1 MVSIIIPPVSDCFM
15 PTLGAAQLTAYLK
28 QQGVAAKLYDLSA
41 ELQTVLLQQGE
52 MLPKICG
59 EFGADDVSAVHR
71 YAIVTKALFG
81 DDSIPFQ
88 ISYDSF
94 TSRWDW
100 KVPNDLA
107 NFLST
112 HAALL
117 PYIEQLPSFQEL
129 ENSTYVAFS
138 ISFES
143 QIIPALLI
151 ATRIRQQREL
161 PIIFGG
167 SFFYNYA
174 EIFLKLMSALDLV
187 DCLIIGPGERILEA
201 IGRNGI
207 LETAR
212 SGQFAVSTVFGKTL
226 LRQKPGERC
235 PEVYLPDFTDLDF
248 SRYFSSVKA
257 FPYMIRNICY
267 YGGCRFCN
275 GDRDCG
281 TVQSKDIRQAFLSM
295 SKIAKAD
302 NIYNVYIVDAGL
314 SPHDLRMISGMETS
328 VPFSW
333 IANARF
339 EKELNQEELIQ
350 GLRHKGCRMLRF
362 GLESGSQRVLD
373 LMNKGTEV
381 SVAASILQ
389 KLHDVGILTHV
400 YLMFGYLGETNAD
413 RAETLQFLEQNRCYI
428 SSYSVSIFQPIPG
441 TPVYDEVLSRL
452 HLPISCGADEEYKRI
467 LAEIYPSE
475 SSYQDILQTVEKVK
489 LVLAGYA
496 RTNAEFYS
504 ANIFSEKQYS
514 SKTDDVLSIQFAPL

>member
-28 QQGVAAKLYDLSA
+28 RQGIAAKLYDLSA
-41 ELQTVLLQQGE
+41 ELQTLLLQQGE
-52 MLPKICG
+52 MLSQVRG
-59 EFGADDVSAVHR
+59 ELKDGDASAVHR
-71 YAIVTKALFG
+71 YAAVTNALFG
-81 DDSIPFQ
+81 DDSVPFQ

-94 TSRWDW
+94 ISRWDW
-100 KVPNDLA
+100 RAPNDLSDL
-107 NFLST
+107 LST
-112 HAALL
+112 HAAIL
-117 PYIEQLPSFQEL
+117 PYVEQLPSLPEL
-129 ENSTYVAFS
+129 ETSVYVAFS

-151 ATRIRQQREL
+151 ASRLRQQRKI
-161 PIIFGG
+161 PVIFGG

-174 EIFLKLMSALDLV
+174 EIFLKLMPALGLV

-201 IGRNGI
+201 IGRSSI
-207 LETAR
+207 RETAC
-212 SGQFAVSTVFGKTL
+212 SGQFSASSVFGKTL
-226 LRQKPGERC
+226 LQQKPGERC

-248 SRYFSSVKA
+248 SRYFSPNKA

-281 TVQSKDIRQAFLSM
+281 TVQAKDIRQAFLSM

-302 NIYNVYIVDAGL
+302 NIHNVYIVDAGL
-314 SPHDLRMISGMETS
+314 SPHDLWTISTMETP

-339 EKELNQEELIQ
+339 EKELDQEELIQ

-413 RAETLQFLEQNRCYI
+413 RAETLRFLEQNRCNI

-441 TPVYDEVLSRL
+441 TPVYEEIRSRL
-452 HLPISCGADEEYKRI
+452 RLPTSYGADEEYQRI

-475 SSYQDILQTVEKVK
+475 SEYQDILQTVEKVK
-489 LVLAGYA
+489 SVLAGYA
-496 RTNAEFYS
+496 HTNAEFYS
-504 ANIFSEKQYS
+504 ANIFSDEQCRTE
-514 SKTDDVLSIQFAPL
+514 TDGALSIQFMPL

>member
-15 PTLGAAQLTAYLK
+15 PTLGAAQLAAYLK
-28 QQGVAAKLYDLSA
+28 RQEIAAKLYDLSA

-52 MLPKICG
+52 TLPKVCG
-59 EFGADDVSAVHR
+59 GLEDSDTSAVHR
-71 YAIVTKALFG
+71 YATVTNALFG
-81 DDSIPFQ
+81 DDSTPFQ

-100 KVPNDLA
+100 KVPNDLTDL
-107 NFLST
+107 LST
-112 HAALL
+112 HAELL
-117 PYIEQLPSFQEL
+117 PYIEQLPSLSEL
-129 ENSTYVAFS
+129 ETSTYAAFS
-138 ISFES
+138 VSFES

-151 ATRIRQQREL
+151 AARLRRQRKI
-161 PIIFGG
+161 PVIFGG

-174 EIFLKLMSALDLV
+174 EVFLKLMSALDLV

-201 IGRNGI
+201 IGKSGI
-207 LETAR
+207 RETAC
-212 SGQFAVSTVFGKTL
+212 SDQFAASTVFGKTL
-226 LRQKPGERC
+226 LRQKSGERC

-248 SRYFSSVKA
+248 SRYFSPVKA

-281 TVQSKDIRQAFLSM
+281 AVQSKDIRQAFLSM

-302 NIYNVYIVDAGL
+302 NIHNVYIVDAGL
-314 SPHDLRMISGMETS
+314 SPHDLQTISAMETP

-339 EKELNQEELIQ
+339 ERELDREELIQ
-350 GLRHKGCRMLRF
+350 GLCHKGCCMLRF
-362 GLESGSQRVLD
+362 GLESGSQRILD

-400 YLMFGYLGETNAD
+400 YLMFGYLGETNED
-413 RAETLQFLEQNRCYI
+413 RAETLRFLEQNRCSI

-441 TPVYDEVLSRL
+441 TPVYEEIRSGLRL
-452 HLPISCGADEEYKRI
+452 PTSCSADEEYQRI

-475 SSYQDILQTVEKVK
+475 STYQDILQAVEKVK
-489 LVLAGYA
+489 SVLAGYA
-496 RTNAEFYS
+496 HTNAEFYS
-504 ANIFSEKQYS
+504 ANIFSAEQCR
-514 SKTDDVLSIQFAPL
+514 TEMDDVLSIQFVPL

>member
-28 QQGVAAKLYDLSA
+28 QQGIASKLYDLSA

-52 MLPKICG
+52 MLPQVCG
-59 EFGADDVSAVHR
+59 EFKDGDASVVHR
-71 YAIVTKALFG
+71 YAAVTNALFG
-81 DDSIPFQ
+81 DDSVPFQ

-94 TSRWDW
+94 TSPWDW
-100 KVPNDLA
+100 KTPNNLTDFLA
-107 NFLST
+107 T
-112 HAALL
+112 HATLL
-117 PYIEQLPSFQEL
+117 PYIEQLPSLPEL
-129 ENSTYVAFS
+129 ETSVYAAFS

-151 ATRIRQQREL
+151 ASQLRQQRKI
-161 PIIFGG
+161 PVIFGG

-174 EIFLKLMSALDLV
+174 EMFLKLMPALDLV

-201 IGRNGI
+201 IGRSSI
-207 LETAR
+207 RETAC
-212 SGQFAVSTVFGKTL
+212 SGQFAASSVFEKTL
-226 LRQKPGERC
+226 LQQKSGERC

-248 SRYFSSVKA
+248 SRYFSPVKA

-281 TVQSKDIRQAFLSM
+281 TIQSKDIRQAFLSM
-295 SKIAKAD
+295 SKIAQAD
-302 NIYNVYIVDAGL
+302 NIHNVYIVDAGL
-314 SPHDLRMISGMETS
+314 SPHDLRTISTMETS

-339 EKELNQEELIQ
+339 EKELDREELVQ
-350 GLRHKGCRMLRF
+350 GLRNKGCCMLRF

-389 KLHDVGILTHV
+389 KLHDVGILAHV
-400 YLMFGYLGETNAD
+400 YLMFGYWGETNAD
-413 RAETLQFLEQNRCYI
+413 RAETLRFLEQNRCCI

-441 TPVYDEVLSRL
+441 TPVYEEIRSRL
-452 HLPISCGADEEYKRI
+452 RLPTSCGADEEYQRI

-475 SSYQDILQTVEKVK
+475 SAYQDILQTVEKVK
-489 LVLAGYA
+489 SVLAGYA
-496 RTNAEFYS
+496 HTNVEFYS
-504 ANIFSEKQYS
+504 ANIFSDEQYRT
-514 SKTDDVLSIQFAPL
+514 KTDDVLSIQFVPL